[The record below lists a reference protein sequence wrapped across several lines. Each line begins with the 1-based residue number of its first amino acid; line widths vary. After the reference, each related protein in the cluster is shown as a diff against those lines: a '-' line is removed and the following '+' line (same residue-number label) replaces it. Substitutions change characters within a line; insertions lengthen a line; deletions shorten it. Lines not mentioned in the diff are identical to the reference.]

1 MDIAAMSMSMSQ
13 AQLGQDVSLAVLK
26 KTMEQ
31 QENVGEQITEMMQTA
46 LQSVPKSSHMLDILA

>member
-31 QENVGEQITEMMQTA
+31 QENVGEQITEMMQTV